1 MKPVLEVCTHSVES
15 AVSAERGGAM
25 RLELCANLMIGGTSP
40 DEDLFRMVRERVS
53 VPVRVLLRPRCGDFL
68 YTESE
73 FELLCR
79 QVKRFAA
86 LGADGIVI
94 GVLTPEGDLD
104 EERMA
109 KLISL
114 AGGCGVTLHR
124 AFDVCRDPFA
134 ALETAKR
141 LGVDTILTSGQQ
153 ADCTAGADLLRA
165 LVAKAGEDVQI
176 LVGAGVNADVIRDL
190 QPKTGANAFHLSAK
204 RVENSRMQF
213 RRENVPMGL
222 PGLSEFSLWRCDE
235 NAVRAAR
242 EAFTLIASAVGNPDI
257 YVLASMSGE
266 SSDQGFLY
274 DLMEPMNIVDIY
286 LPDELERRQIW
297 NAIAHDHP
305 SVRELDLSR
314 LTRFSRNLSRF
325 DIVAAGREAVEDAYR
340 QSLKARRY
348 VPVSQSMMFEHVA
361 NFQPLESEEYR
372 FLEEAVVTDFKSGL
386 DDLLE
391 DIFERDSTQESLEEG
406 NEA

>member
-1 MKPVLEVCTHSVES
+1 MKPVLEVCAHSVES

-141 LGVDTILTSGQQ
+141 LGVDTILTSGHRRRGFTARAGCKSRRGR
-153 ADCTAGADLLRA
+153 ADSGRCRRKCRCYPRFAAENRRECLSSFC
-165 LVAKAGEDVQI
+165 KAGGKQ
-176 LVGAGVNADVIRDL
+176 
-190 QPKTGANAFHLSAK
+190 Q
-204 RVENSRMQF
+204 
-213 RRENVPMGL
+213 
-222 PGLSEFSLWRCDE
+222 
-235 NAVRAAR
+235 NAVPARKCADGAAR
-242 EAFTLIASAVGNPDI
+242 TE
-257 YVLASMSGE
+257 
-266 SSDQGFLY
+266 
-274 DLMEPMNIVDIY
+274 
-286 LPDELERRQIW
+286 
-297 NAIAHDHP
+297 
-305 SVRELDLSR
+305 
-314 LTRFSRNLSRF
+314 
-325 DIVAAGREAVEDAYR
+325 
-340 QSLKARRY
+340 
-348 VPVSQSMMFEHVA
+348 
-361 NFQPLESEEYR
+361 
-372 FLEEAVVTDFKSGL
+372 
-386 DDLLE
+386 
-391 DIFERDSTQESLEEG
+391 
-406 NEA
+406 

>member
-40 DEDLFRMVRERVS
+40 DEDLFRI
-53 VPVRVLLRPRCGDFL
+53 
-68 YTESE
+68 
-73 FELLCR
+73 CR

-222 PGLSEFSLWRCDE
+222 PGLSEFSLWQCDE

-242 EAFTLIASAVGNPDI
+242 EAFDACCG
-257 YVLASMSGE
+257 
-266 SSDQGFLY
+266 
-274 DLMEPMNIVDIY
+274 
-286 LPDELERRQIW
+286 
-297 NAIAHDHP
+297 
-305 SVRELDLSR
+305 
-314 LTRFSRNLSRF
+314 
-325 DIVAAGREAVEDAYR
+325 AGQEAR
-340 QSLKARRY
+340 
-348 VPVSQSMMFEHVA
+348 M
-361 NFQPLESEEYR
+361 
-372 FLEEAVVTDFKSGL
+372 
-386 DDLLE
+386 
-391 DIFERDSTQESLEEG
+391 
-406 NEA
+406 

>member
-1 MKPVLEVCTHSVES
+1 MVTVDKYNGNQLFGLFCNFVVNAIYIATKVKALRPERGLGKNAPAVPFLCLVVPPHSTTVHTAFVLICDKLIFLQAVLRNPRAFQQRKDLLCFLLAFGFSVGFRLQLGRTVIRFAVPRFAPAFIVPKHVCQPCKLRGVQITQTIDDIVRPVLDCQP
-15 AVSAERGGAM
+15 A
-25 RLELCANLMIGGTSP
+25 
-40 DEDLFRMVRERVS
+40 DLFGKIRLNGQNTVS
-53 VPVRVLLRPRCGDFL
+53 
-68 YTESE
+68 
-73 FELLCR
+73 
-79 QVKRFAA
+79 
-86 LGADGIVI
+86 
-94 GVLTPEGDLD
+94 
-104 EERMA
+104 ERMA

-222 PGLSEFSLWRCDE
+222 PGLSEFSLWQCDE

-242 EAFTLIASAVGNPDI
+242 EAFDACCG
-257 YVLASMSGE
+257 
-266 SSDQGFLY
+266 
-274 DLMEPMNIVDIY
+274 
-286 LPDELERRQIW
+286 
-297 NAIAHDHP
+297 
-305 SVRELDLSR
+305 
-314 LTRFSRNLSRF
+314 
-325 DIVAAGREAVEDAYR
+325 AGQEAR
-340 QSLKARRY
+340 
-348 VPVSQSMMFEHVA
+348 
-361 NFQPLESEEYR
+361 
-372 FLEEAVVTDFKSGL
+372 T
-386 DDLLE
+386 
-391 DIFERDSTQESLEEG
+391 
-406 NEA
+406 

>member
-1 MKPVLEVCTHSVES
+1 MKPVLEVCVHSVES

-104 EERMA
+104 EARME
-109 KLISL
+109 KLIAL

-124 AFDVCRDPFA
+124 AFDVC
-134 ALETAKR
+134 
-141 LGVDTILTSGQQ
+141 Q

-176 LVGAGVNADVIRDL
+176 LVGAGVNAAVIRAL

-222 PGLSEFSLWRCDE
+222 PGLSEFSLWRGDE

-242 EAFTLIASAVGNPDI
+242 EAFDACCG
-257 YVLASMSGE
+257 
-266 SSDQGFLY
+266 
-274 DLMEPMNIVDIY
+274 
-286 LPDELERRQIW
+286 
-297 NAIAHDHP
+297 
-305 SVRELDLSR
+305 
-314 LTRFSRNLSRF
+314 
-325 DIVAAGREAVEDAYR
+325 AGQEAR
-340 QSLKARRY
+340 
-348 VPVSQSMMFEHVA
+348 
-361 NFQPLESEEYR
+361 
-372 FLEEAVVTDFKSGL
+372 T
-386 DDLLE
+386 
-391 DIFERDSTQESLEEG
+391 
-406 NEA
+406 

>member
-165 LVAKAGEDVQI
+165 LVAKAGENVQI

-190 QPKTGANAFHLSAK
+190 QPKTGANAFHLI
-204 RVENSRMQF
+204 
-213 RRENVPMGL
+213 REAC
-222 PGLSEFSLWRCDE
+222 RKQQ
-235 NAVRAAR
+235 NAVPARKCADGAAR
-242 EAFTLIASAVGNPDI
+242 TERIQFVAV
-257 YVLASMSGE
+257 
-266 SSDQGFLY
+266 
-274 DLMEPMNIVDIY
+274 
-286 LPDELERRQIW
+286 RRKCSPCG
-297 NAIAHDHP
+297 A
-305 SVRELDLSR
+305 
-314 LTRFSRNLSRF
+314 
-325 DIVAAGREAVEDAYR
+325 
-340 QSLKARRY
+340 
-348 VPVSQSMMFEHVA
+348 
-361 NFQPLESEEYR
+361 
-372 FLEEAVVTDFKSGL
+372 
-386 DDLLE
+386 
-391 DIFERDSTQESLEEG
+391 
-406 NEA
+406 

>member
-1 MKPVLEVCTHSVES
+1 
-15 AVSAERGGAM
+15 
-25 RLELCANLMIGGTSP
+25 
-40 DEDLFRMVRERVS
+40 MVRERVS

-153 ADCTAGADLLRA
+153 AGCTAGADLLRA

-242 EAFTLIASAVGNPDI
+242 EAFDACCG
-257 YVLASMSGE
+257 
-266 SSDQGFLY
+266 
-274 DLMEPMNIVDIY
+274 
-286 LPDELERRQIW
+286 
-297 NAIAHDHP
+297 
-305 SVRELDLSR
+305 
-314 LTRFSRNLSRF
+314 
-325 DIVAAGREAVEDAYR
+325 AGQEAR
-340 QSLKARRY
+340 
-348 VPVSQSMMFEHVA
+348 
-361 NFQPLESEEYR
+361 
-372 FLEEAVVTDFKSGL
+372 T
-386 DDLLE
+386 
-391 DIFERDSTQESLEEG
+391 
-406 NEA
+406 

>member
-53 VPVRVLLRPRCGDFL
+53 VPVRVLLRPRAGDFL
-68 YTESE
+68 YDEDE

-79 QVKRFAA
+79 QASRFAG

-94 GVLTPEGDLD
+94 GMLNPDGTLD
-104 EERMA
+104 TERMSA
-109 KLISL
+109 LM
-114 AGGCGVTLHR
+114 ACGDGCGVTLHR
-124 AFDVCRDPFA
+124 AFDVCRDA
-134 ALETAKR
+134 HEALRTAKK

-153 ADCTAGADLLRA
+153 ARCADGAPLLRE
-165 LVAKAGEDVQI
+165 LVEKAGERVQI
-176 LVGAGVNADVIRDL
+176 LVGAGVNANVIRDL

-242 EAFTLIASAVGNPDI
+242 EAFDACCG
-257 YVLASMSGE
+257 
-266 SSDQGFLY
+266 
-274 DLMEPMNIVDIY
+274 
-286 LPDELERRQIW
+286 
-297 NAIAHDHP
+297 
-305 SVRELDLSR
+305 
-314 LTRFSRNLSRF
+314 
-325 DIVAAGREAVEDAYR
+325 AGQEAR
-340 QSLKARRY
+340 
-348 VPVSQSMMFEHVA
+348 
-361 NFQPLESEEYR
+361 
-372 FLEEAVVTDFKSGL
+372 T
-386 DDLLE
+386 
-391 DIFERDSTQESLEEG
+391 
-406 NEA
+406 

>member
-141 LGVDTILTSGQQ
+141 LGGYHPHFGSAGALHRG
-153 ADCTAGADLLRA
+153 CTAAARAGRKSRGARA
-165 LVAKAGEDVQI
+165 DSGRCRRKRRCYTRFAAENRRECLPSFRKAGGKQ
-176 LVGAGVNADVIRDL
+176 
-190 QPKTGANAFHLSAK
+190 Q
-204 RVENSRMQF
+204 
-213 RRENVPMGL
+213 
-222 PGLSEFSLWRCDE
+222 
-235 NAVRAAR
+235 NAVPARKCADGAAR
-242 EAFTLIASAVGNPDI
+242 TERIQFVAV
-257 YVLASMSGE
+257 
-266 SSDQGFLY
+266 
-274 DLMEPMNIVDIY
+274 
-286 LPDELERRQIW
+286 RRKCSPCG
-297 NAIAHDHP
+297 A
-305 SVRELDLSR
+305 
-314 LTRFSRNLSRF
+314 
-325 DIVAAGREAVEDAYR
+325 
-340 QSLKARRY
+340 
-348 VPVSQSMMFEHVA
+348 
-361 NFQPLESEEYR
+361 
-372 FLEEAVVTDFKSGL
+372 
-386 DDLLE
+386 
-391 DIFERDSTQESLEEG
+391 
-406 NEA
+406 

>member
-53 VPVRVLLRPRCGDFL
+53 IPVRVLLRPRCGDFL

-86 LGADGIVI
+86 LGTDGIVI

-165 LVAKAGEDVQI
+165 LVAKAGEC
-176 LVGAGVNADVIRDL
+176 RR
-190 QPKTGANAFHLSAK
+190 K
-204 RVENSRMQF
+204 RRCYTRFAAEN
-213 RRENVPMGL
+213 RRECL
-222 PGLSEFSLWRCDE
+222 PSFRKAGGKQQ
-235 NAVRAAR
+235 NAVSARKCADGAAR
-242 EAFTLIASAVGNPDI
+242 TERIQPVAV
-257 YVLASMSGE
+257 
-266 SSDQGFLY
+266 
-274 DLMEPMNIVDIY
+274 
-286 LPDELERRQIW
+286 RRKCSPCG
-297 NAIAHDHP
+297 A
-305 SVRELDLSR
+305 
-314 LTRFSRNLSRF
+314 
-325 DIVAAGREAVEDAYR
+325 
-340 QSLKARRY
+340 
-348 VPVSQSMMFEHVA
+348 
-361 NFQPLESEEYR
+361 
-372 FLEEAVVTDFKSGL
+372 
-386 DDLLE
+386 
-391 DIFERDSTQESLEEG
+391 
-406 NEA
+406 

>member
-86 LGADGIVI
+86 LGTDGIVI

-165 LVAKAGEDVQI
+165 LVAKAGEDMQI

-222 PGLSEFSLWRCDE
+222 PDHISAAVNRYKEGIVLPNPLLWDIRQLYKDEFRVGLKANEIVKEETGVEFTDDE
-235 NAVRAAR
+235 AAFIALHFVNAQLGGEIR
-242 EAFTLIASAVGNPDI
+242 DI
-257 YVLASMSGE
+257 YDMTYLMKAVFGIVYDEYGFRPDHESLNYYRFVTHLKFYARRIVSGE
-266 SSDQGFLY
+266 KYGD
-274 DLMEPMNIVDIY
+274 
-286 LPDELERRQIW
+286 
-297 NAIAHDHP
+297 
-305 SVRELDLSR
+305 
-314 LTRFSRNLSRF
+314 
-325 DIVAAGREAVEDAYR
+325 EDA
-340 QSLKARRY
+340 
-348 VPVSQSMMFEHVA
+348 
-361 NFQPLESEEYR
+361 
-372 FLEEAVVTDFKSGL
+372 
-386 DDLLE
+386 DLLE
-391 DIFERDSTQESLEEG
+391 VVRFKYPRAYACADRIRAYVQTEKGFHSGQ
-406 NEA
+406 NELLYLTIHIARVMEHPDEK

>member
-25 RLELCANLMIGGTSP
+25 RMELCANLMIGGTSP

-222 PGLSEFSLWRCDE
+222 PGLSEFSLWQCDE

-242 EAFTLIASAVGNPDI
+242 EAFDACCG
-257 YVLASMSGE
+257 
-266 SSDQGFLY
+266 
-274 DLMEPMNIVDIY
+274 
-286 LPDELERRQIW
+286 
-297 NAIAHDHP
+297 
-305 SVRELDLSR
+305 
-314 LTRFSRNLSRF
+314 
-325 DIVAAGREAVEDAYR
+325 AGQEA
-340 QSLKARRY
+340 Q
-348 VPVSQSMMFEHVA
+348 
-361 NFQPLESEEYR
+361 
-372 FLEEAVVTDFKSGL
+372 T
-386 DDLLE
+386 
-391 DIFERDSTQESLEEG
+391 
-406 NEA
+406 

>member
-176 LVGAGVNADVIRDL
+176 LVGAGVTL
-190 QPKTGANAFHLSAK
+190 MLSAIC
-204 RVENSRMQF
+204 SRKQ
-213 RRENVPMGL
+213 
-222 PGLSEFSLWRCDE
+222 
-235 NAVRAAR
+235 AR
-242 EAFTLIASAVGNPDI
+242 MRSIYPQSGWKTAECSSGAKMCRWGCPD
-257 YVLASMSGE
+257 
-266 SSDQGFLY
+266 
-274 DLMEPMNIVDIY
+274 
-286 LPDELERRQIW
+286 
-297 NAIAHDHP
+297 
-305 SVRELDLSR
+305 
-314 LTRFSRNLSRF
+314 
-325 DIVAAGREAVEDAYR
+325 
-340 QSLKARRY
+340 
-348 VPVSQSMMFEHVA
+348 
-361 NFQPLESEEYR
+361 
-372 FLEEAVVTDFKSGL
+372 
-386 DDLLE
+386 
-391 DIFERDSTQESLEEG
+391 
-406 NEA
+406 

>member
-1 MKPVLEVCTHSVES
+1 MKPVLEVCAHSVES

-141 LGVDTILTSGQQ
+141 LGVDTILTSG
-153 ADCTAGADLLRA
+153 ADSGRCRRKRRCYPRFAAENRRECLPSFR
-165 LVAKAGEDVQI
+165 KAGGEQ
-176 LVGAGVNADVIRDL
+176 
-190 QPKTGANAFHLSAK
+190 Q
-204 RVENSRMQF
+204 
-213 RRENVPMGL
+213 
-222 PGLSEFSLWRCDE
+222 
-235 NAVRAAR
+235 NAVSARKCADGAAR
-242 EAFTLIASAVGNPDI
+242 TERIQFVAV
-257 YVLASMSGE
+257 
-266 SSDQGFLY
+266 
-274 DLMEPMNIVDIY
+274 
-286 LPDELERRQIW
+286 RRKCSPCG
-297 NAIAHDHP
+297 A
-305 SVRELDLSR
+305 
-314 LTRFSRNLSRF
+314 
-325 DIVAAGREAVEDAYR
+325 
-340 QSLKARRY
+340 
-348 VPVSQSMMFEHVA
+348 
-361 NFQPLESEEYR
+361 
-372 FLEEAVVTDFKSGL
+372 
-386 DDLLE
+386 
-391 DIFERDSTQESLEEG
+391 
-406 NEA
+406 